1 MNRLHYSILRNA
13 NVEKTN
19 SRILLRET
27 RYELLSGTIS
37 VWTSRNRYRAIGA
50 LHFNIMRL
58 TITALTFI
66 VTYTRIC
73 VFSKTISRKSLQTAT
88 DLTSSFLSNTQIQN
102 FMQGGLS
109 GLSWPQITNLVKGI
123 FSEIEDLEDS
133 LEDMGENFQ
142 YSKDVGIGLISTLG
156 VVLVLSI
163 MGAYRFWGRIKG
175 NFKNPFPFSLDNLRR
190 TISEFLRI
198 RTMDISGGLQIP
210 SMGPPFNP
218 YGYQMNTP
226 TAPTSGPPPAGGPN
240 PPAYPAT
247 PGNP

>member
-1 MNRLHYSILRNA
+1 M
-13 NVEKTN
+13 
-19 SRILLRET
+19 
-27 RYELLSGTIS
+27 G
-37 VWTSRNRYRAIGA
+37 
-50 LHFNIMRL
+50 L

-66 VTYTRIC
+66 VIYTKIC
-73 VFSKTISRKSLQTAT
+73 VFSKTISRKSLQSAT
-88 DLTSSFLSNTQIQN
+88 DLTSSFLSNTQIQS

-109 GLSWPQITNLVKGI
+109 QLSWPQITNLVKGI

-156 VVLVLSI
+156 VVLALSV
-163 MGAYRFWGRIKG
+163 MGAYIFWGRIKG
-175 NFKNPFPFSLDNLRR
+175 NLKTPFPFSLDNLRR

-210 SMGPPFNP
+210 SMGHPFNA
-218 YGYQMNTP
+218 YGYQMNTAF
-226 TAPTSGPPPAGGPN
+226 APSGPPVAGGPA

>member
-1 MNRLHYSILRNA
+1 MA
-13 NVEKTN
+13 
-19 SRILLRET
+19 
-27 RYELLSGTIS
+27 
-37 VWTSRNRYRAIGA
+37 
-50 LHFNIMRL
+50 
-58 TITALTFI
+58 
-66 VTYTRIC
+66 
-73 VFSKTISRKSLQTAT
+73 
-88 DLTSSFLSNTQIQN
+88 SFLSNTQIQN

-133 LEDMGENFQ
+133 LEDMGENVQ

-175 NFKNPFPFSLDNLRR
+175 NLKNPFPFSLDNLRR

-210 SMGPPFNP
+210 SMGHPFNP

-226 TAPTSGPPPAGGPN
+226 SAPTSGPPAAGGPA